1 MTWRPS
7 TIFSSS
13 LRAPSWTRR
22 KRPVS
27 HSLFGTIQRA
37 CTSWML
43 SMDDLFKGRQFDR
56 EIIILCVRW
65 YLRFKLSFRDLVEMM
80 AERGISLAHTTI
92 MRWIAALCSGVRK
105 AVEPFRL
112 PGRHILA
119 GRRNLCEDQRQVDIS
134 LPCCRQA
141 RKDGGFSA
149 PRQAG
154 CCSRQSVF
162 PAGVQEPGPA
172 ATKDHARRLSG
183 LYGALEVKR
192 CFFYVWLLC
201 LVVAAACCARWSQ
214 DGTLLR
220 LSEGNSPNRR
230 GSSRH
235 MLVFGGSMRS

>member
-1 MTWRPS
+1 MVRGGPNSKGDVDGFVAHHAFVGSGANGKSGAYSPRTH
-7 TIFSSS
+7 
-13 LRAPSWTRR
+13 LLR
-22 KRPVS
+22 KR
-27 HSLFGTIQRA
+27 TR
-37 CTSWML
+37 ML

-92 MRWIAALCSGVRK
+92 TLDSALCSGVRK

-154 CCSRQSVF
+154 CCSCQSVF

-183 LYGALEVKR
+183 FASGGAGNPWR
-192 CFFYVWLLC
+192 TS
-201 LVVAAACCARWSQ
+201 AR
-214 DGTLLR
+214 
-220 LSEGNSPNRR
+220 EAN
-230 GSSRH
+230 
-235 MLVFGGSMRS
+235 